1 MKIGVLGTGMVGD
14 AIASKLV
21 ALGHDVMMG
30 SRDEKNPKA
39 LAWAKRAGARAQ
51 TGTFADAAAFGE
63 VLFSC
68 THGANSLD
76 ALRAAGEKR
85 LAGKVLIDVGNIL
98 PPQQRVPE
106 SLGEQIQ
113 KAFPQ
118 AKVVKALNTMN
129 CAVMVDPLKV
139 SDSHTVFI
147 SGNDGEAKNAVRELL
162 QAFGW
167 KDIIDLGDITTAR
180 AVESYLS
187 LWLALWKSLGTGQFN
202 IKVVR

>member
-1 MKIGVLGTGMVGD
+1 HVLVTCRQGGT
-14 AIASKLV
+14 AQV
-21 ALGHDVMMG
+21 AVR
-30 SRDEKNPKA
+30 S
-39 LAWAKRAGARAQ
+39 AG
-51 TGTFADAAAFGE
+51 G
-63 VLFSC
+63 
-68 THGANSLD
+68 
-76 ALRAAGEKR
+76 KR

-167 KDIIDLGDITTAR
+167 KDII
-180 AVESYLS
+180 
-187 LWLALWKSLGTGQFN
+187 
-202 IKVVR
+202 